1 MNEMD
6 NLITLTDDAGC
17 EEKFELLD
25 VVEYEGNEYAVLLPA
40 DNEDG
45 DEVVIL
51 QIEQSDNEEE
61 DLFVS
66 VDDDLLLDKVFEVFQ
81 EQYEADEE

>member
-6 NLITLTDDAGC
+6 NLITLTDEEGC

-25 VVEYEGNEYAVLLPA
+25 VVEYEGNEYAVLLPSA
-40 DNEDG
+40 DPNG

-51 QIEQSDNEEE
+51 KVEQADNEEE

-66 VDDDLLLDKVFEVFQ
+66 VDDDELLDKVFEVFQ
-81 EQYEADEE
+81 AQYEADEA

>member
-6 NLITLTDDAGC
+6 NLITLTDEEGG

-25 VVEYEGNEYAVLLPA
+25 VVEYEGSEYAVLLPSS
-40 DNEDG
+40 DPDG
-45 DEVVIL
+45 EEVVIL
-51 QIEQSDNEEE
+51 KIEQADSEEE

-66 VDDDLLLDKVFEVFQ
+66 VDDDDLLDKVFELFQ